1 MAKPVSPE
9 PKFFLVDELYDRG
22 IEYYARTWFSDI
34 GSANVTGEKSTNYLE
49 SSVVAARIHR
59 HLPDVK
65 LIFILREPADRAFSN
80 FLWSRMNGL
89 EHEDFAKALALEQQ
103 RERELPQE
111 LRYARSHAYFSRGL
125 YADLLR
131 PYLEL
136 FPRGQILCLGYEAIV
151 DKPEALPKQLHR
163 FLEVR
168 TRPEDASGLGVIN
181 PSKKSASE
189 MPPEVAKM
197 LRARYAEP
205 NRRLAQ
211 LLGPEFEIW
220 ET

>member
-9 PKFFLVDELYDRG
+9 PKFFLIDELYDRG

-34 GSANVTGEKSTNYLE
+34 GSAKVAGEKTTNYLE

-80 FLWSRMNGL
+80 FLWSRINGF
-89 EHEDFAKALALEQQ
+89 EHEDFATALALEDQ
-103 RERELPQE
+103 RETGVPEE
-111 LRYARSHAYFSRGL
+111 LRYARPHAYFSRGL

-131 PYLEL
+131 PYFEL
-136 FPRGQILCLGYEAIV
+136 SPREQILCLRYEAII
-151 DKPEALPKQLHR
+151 DKPEALPEQLHR
-163 FLEVR
+163 FLGVR
-168 TRPEDASGLGVIN
+168 TRPKDASGLGVIN
-181 PSKKSASE
+181 PSKKPASE

-205 NRRLAQ
+205 NARLAQ